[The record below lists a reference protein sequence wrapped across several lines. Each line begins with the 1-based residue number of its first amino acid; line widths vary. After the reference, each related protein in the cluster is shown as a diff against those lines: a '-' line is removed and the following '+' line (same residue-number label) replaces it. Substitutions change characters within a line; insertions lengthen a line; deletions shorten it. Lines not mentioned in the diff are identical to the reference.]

1 MITKSISSRIALTA
15 GGSLLLAVMAVML
28 VSLWY
33 ADQTQNKVTQH
44 IDNNVNSLVEELLL
58 AKTQSQGQA
67 IEQQLNQGMQL
78 ARHLADSM
86 ESALSSGQ
94 QALLN
99 RDNVNRLI
107 GDMLSKQQNV
117 AGAFIV
123 WEPNAVDNLDA
134 QFKDNSSHSN
144 SDGQFAPYWFW
155 ADSAVAVE
163 PIQSSDIYNDTIT
176 ETGTRQTE
184 WYYCP
189 LESGK
194 SCIAEPY
201 TWEAHGQQ
209 ILGTSLT
216 TAIRHQGKTLA
227 VAGVDTVLTFLQ
239 KLAEKLDQDLYQGTG
254 RVRILSERGV
264 IAADSNV
271 AQQIG
276 QLNSDYK
283 SLKAGNDSQGQ
294 VERVAK
300 SAQQEALFRV
310 KLPLQVN
317 GVSAHW
323 SLIVDIPQSIALSA
337 VQQIHNE
344 LEDDFNSSLMGQIL
358 AGGLAALFGL
368 LIVAFSAKAIGRS
381 LHLVTDQVTDLAS
394 QEGDLTR
401 RFSLQ
406 RNDEVGLLAKGLD
419 RFIHKT
425 HEIVRDVA
433 TEVDNLQHT
442 SRQTAQIS
450 TNTTTGILQ
459 QREALNQVA
468 AAITEMSASAQ
479 DVSQN
484 AKGAA
489 QATAEAKEA
498 VSHSSENVSAN
509 LKMVQSMAAD
519 VTEASNVLSQLAR
532 QSQNINQIV
541 EVIQGVSEQT
551 NLLALN
557 AAIEAAR
564 AGEAG
569 RGFAVVADEVR
580 SLAGQTQK
588 STEDIQQLIEALQKY
603 SSDAVTAMERGEKT
617 AQQCISTAEEAT
629 ASLNSAVDAMGK
641 IDDMALQIAGASE
654 QQFAVSESI
663 SENISSIRDVAGH
676 LAEDAQQ
683 SHEYSDQLAGLA
695 KQLGQQINRFR
706 Y

>member
-1 MITKSISSRIALTA
+1 MTE
-15 GGSLLLAVMAVML
+15 
-28 VSLWY
+28 
-33 ADQTQNKVTQH
+33 QNKAYWLNKLQN
-44 IDNNVNSLVEELLL
+44 IELR
-58 AKTQSQGQA
+58 
-67 IEQQLNQGMQL
+67 NQ
-78 ARHLADSM
+78 
-86 ESALSSGQ
+86 
-94 QALLN
+94 
-99 RDNVNRLI
+99 
-107 GDMLSKQQNV
+107 
-117 AGAFIV
+117 AFI
-123 WEPNAVDNLDA
+123 N
-134 QFKDNSSHSN
+134 
-144 SDGQFAPYWFW
+144 GQFVDA
-155 ADSAVAVE
+155 
-163 PIQSSDIYNDTIT
+163 SDNDTYDTIT

-189 LESGK
+189 LESGG

-276 QLNSDYK
+276 QLNPGYK
-283 SLKAGNDSQGQ
+283 SLKASANSQGE

-337 VQQIHNE
+337 IQQIHNE

-459 QREALNQVA
+459 QREELNQVA

-489 QATAEAKEA
+489 HATAEAKEA

-564 AGEAG
+564 AGEHG
-569 RGFAVVADEVR
+569 RGFSIVADEVR
-580 SLAGQTQK
+580 SLAEDSRKASAEIAQVMDALKQEFSSMLSNTNAIRNLS
-588 STEDIQQLIEALQKY
+588 STTLENLDQFEVRFNRVASASDSAL
-603 SSDAVTAMERGEKT
+603 TR
-617 AQQCISTAEEAT
+617 ISYIHDVSF
-629 ASLNSAVDAMGK
+629 ASLAKMDHFIYKQHGYTAVNLGLDSVNAQAARVDQHSCRLGQWIESNESQQDFGHLQAYKAVDAPHHRVHQSMQQ
-641 IDDMALQIAGASE
+641 ALDALTGDWEQSSQVQQQLFESFSSVEQASDSVIENLDKMVIEKHGVQAG
-654 QQFAVSESI
+654 
-663 SENISSIRDVAGH
+663 
-676 LAEDAQQ
+676 
-683 SHEYSDQLAGLA
+683 
-695 KQLGQQINRFR
+695 
-706 Y
+706 